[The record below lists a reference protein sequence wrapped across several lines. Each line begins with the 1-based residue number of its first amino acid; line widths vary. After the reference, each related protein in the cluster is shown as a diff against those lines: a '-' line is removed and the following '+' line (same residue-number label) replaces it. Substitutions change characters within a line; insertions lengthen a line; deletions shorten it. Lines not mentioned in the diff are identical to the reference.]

1 MVRSTLLPTIP
12 LVAAAA
18 TLFAATA
25 AAQNV
30 RFFPIATDATSSS
43 LFAIGAAIA
52 AGISNPPGSRACDAG
67 GSCGVPGVI
76 AAAQSTH
83 GGMENLELL
92 EQGRVESAFVQA
104 DLLYWAYHG
113 TGPYAGRERMSNLR
127 VIASLLPL
135 ALHVVVRDDAKF
147 SDIRDLAGHRVSL
160 GPEGSGSRINA
171 RTVLTAYGL
180 SEDQIEPAF
189 LNPGSAMD
197 ALAAGEIDAAFIV
210 GAYPVPAIESL
221 SRQAAIRLLPISGVA
236 GEELASFYPFFS
248 AGEIPSGTYQGVEAA
263 PTVSVEVQWVIRAK
277 VDTDF
282 VENLTGAL
290 WHENTLGLLR
300 EGHPFGNRVKLE
312 NALSKVAIP
321 LHPGAERWY
330 RSAGIK

>member
-1 MVRSTLLPTIP
+1 MVRSTLLPNVP

-18 TLFAATA
+18 ALFAATA
-25 AAQNV
+25 TAQDV
-30 RFFPIATDATSSS
+30 RYFPIATDATSSS

-52 AGISNPPGSRACDAG
+52 AGISNPPGSRACDVG
-67 GSCGVPGVI
+67 GSCGVPGLI
-76 AAAQSTH
+76 AVAQSTH
-83 GGMENLELL
+83 GGMENLDLL
-92 EQGRVESAFVQA
+92 EQGRVDSAFVQA

-113 TGPYAGRERMSNLR
+113 TGPYTGRERMADLR

-135 ALHVVVRDDAKF
+135 ALHVVVRNDAAF
-147 SDIRDLAGHRVSL
+147 HDIRELAGHRVSL
-160 GPEGSGSRINA
+160 GPEGSGSRVNA
-171 RTVLTAYGL
+171 RTVLMAYGL

-197 ALAAGEIDAAFIV
+197 ALAAGEIDAAIIT

-221 SRQAAIRLLPISGVA
+221 ARQTAIRLLPISGVP

-248 AGEIPSGTYQGVEAA
+248 DGEIPSGTYAGVEAV
-263 PTVSVEVQWVIRAK
+263 PTVSVEVQWVIRAGA
-277 VDTDF
+277 DANF
-282 VENLTGAL
+282 VEELTRAL
-290 WHENTLGLLR
+290 WHENTLRLLR
-300 EGHPFGNRVKLE
+300 EGHPFGGRVQLA